1 MHVKYKILSY
11 KFTAFYRNMFTECL
25 MLFNVGKQ
33 KVMHIRLKML
43 QANYSINGNAQDA
56 EHRNLGM
63 TNSKYLDSG
72 MSADV
77 TYVHFSISFIRIR
90 IRD

>member
-1 MHVKYKILSY
+1 
-11 KFTAFYRNMFTECL
+11 
-25 MLFNVGKQ
+25 
-33 KVMHIRLKML
+33 ML
-43 QANYSINGNAQDA
+43 QANYSINGNAQVV

-77 TYVHFSISFIRIR
+77 MYHVCTFFYFFIGSRIS
-90 IRD
+90 D